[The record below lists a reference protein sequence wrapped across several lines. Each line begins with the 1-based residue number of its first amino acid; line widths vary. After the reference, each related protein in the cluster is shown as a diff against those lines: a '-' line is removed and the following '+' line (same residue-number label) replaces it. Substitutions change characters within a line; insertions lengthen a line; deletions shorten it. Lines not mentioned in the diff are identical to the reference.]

1 MHLRCWGADVS
12 TFPVAITANLWQIC
26 CLCLYCLRAY
36 NLSVLYSS
44 RTIEVGADRFKIP
57 DILFNP
63 YLSQVSGI
71 TLICSVRARY
81 LVIVVDYTIT
91 EQVHCFLLQFMLLIF
106 EKFF

>member
-1 MHLRCWGADVS
+1 MVFRFRMHNAPIRCWDADVS
-12 TFPVAITANLWQIC
+12 TFPVAVTANLWQIC

-63 YLSQVSGI
+63 YLSQVSGKSI
-71 TLICSVRARY
+71 IFCVHVHTWSRFV
-81 LVIVVDYTIT
+81 LVVNYTT
-91 EQVHCFLLQFMLLIF
+91 WNRTS
-106 EKFF
+106 